1 MSELS
6 STSTS
11 PADLLEQTP
20 LTAHLLAQSPALPIA
35 PYCGAQTIESFAGSG
50 PELAALTGRAGVY
63 DLGYRA
69 FVRITGSDRVR
80 WLNGMVTN
88 TIVALDEGK
97 GNYSFLLN
105 AQGRIQGDANIYH
118 FSDHLLLETDRSQ
131 LAALVAHL
139 DHFIIMDDVELQPLD
154 ASTTAI
160 GVAGPAATQILSQL
174 QLAIPQ
180 ENASAPSTGQ
190 SATGQSATW
199 QSAALDVTHI
209 HSPLV
214 PRFELRLPAAGAPAL
229 WAALIDSGAVPSGSA
244 AVEALRILEGTPLYA
259 VDIRD
264 RHLAQETGQNRALN
278 FNKGCY
284 LGQEIVE
291 RIRSR
296 GNVHRHLRHLE
307 LAGPVPFAGTD
318 LFLAVDAVQEGADRK
333 AEGHIRSAAALRLAS
348 GTHTF
353 ALAMMRAE
361 AEVGDHT
368 FTYTTEEKTGTAVIL
383 SATPVLKMP
392 PARNSDL

>member
-296 GNVHRHLRHLE
+296 ATVHRNLRQFSLAKTPARLQAGQTLPLE
-307 LAGPVPFAGTD
+307 A
-318 LFLAVDAVQEGADRK
+318 EGAPNNPVGELSSV
-333 AEGHIRSAAALRLAS
+333 AEYDLPGFS
-348 GTHTF
+348 GTL
-353 ALAMMRAE
+353 ALGFIRT
-361 AEVGDHT
+361 EVLERKLPVTCG
-368 FTYTTEEKTGTAVIL
+368 GTAVTAL
-383 SATPVLKMP
+383 DAP
-392 PARNSDL
+392 PKIADRN

>member
-6 STSTS
+6 STSAP

-20 LTAHLLAQSPALPIA
+20 LTAHLLAHSPALPTT

-50 PELAALTGRAGVY
+50 SELAALTGRAGVY

-69 FVRITGSDRVR
+69 FVKITGSDRVR

-105 AQGRIQGDANIYH
+105 AQGRILGDANIYR

-131 LAALVAHL
+131 LAALIAHL

-160 GVAGPAATQILSQL
+160 GVAGPAATRILSQL
-174 QLAIPQ
+174 QVAIPA
-180 ENASAPSTGQ
+180 ENTSTSSTWQ
-190 SATGQSATW
+190 SATGSATG

-214 PRFELRLPAAGAPAL
+214 PRFEIRLPAAAAPVL
-229 WAALIDSGAVPSGSA
+229 WAALIDAGAVPSGSA
-244 AVEALRILEGTPLYA
+244 AIEALRILEGTPLYA

-296 GNVHRHLRHLE
+296 ATVHRNLRQFSLAKPPARLQAGQTLPLE
-307 LAGPVPFAGTD
+307 A
-318 LFLAVDAVQEGADRK
+318 EGAPNNPVGELSSV
-333 AEGHIRSAAALRLAS
+333 AEYDLPGFS
-348 GTHTF
+348 GTL
-353 ALAMMRAE
+353 ALGFIRT
-361 AEVGDHT
+361 EVLERKLPVTCG
-368 FTYTTEEKTGTAVIL
+368 GTAVTAL
-383 SATPVLKMP
+383 DAP
-392 PARNSDL
+392 PKIADRN

>member
-6 STSTS
+6 STSAP

-20 LTAHLLAQSPALPIA
+20 LTAHLLAQSPALPTA
-35 PYCGAQTIESFAGSG
+35 PYCGARTIESFAGSG
-50 PELAALTGRAGVY
+50 SELAALTGRAGVY

-69 FVRITGSDRVR
+69 FVKITGSDRVR

-105 AQGRIQGDANIYH
+105 AQGRIQGDANIYR

-131 LAALVAHL
+131 LAALIAHL

-154 ASTTAI
+154 ALTTAI
-160 GVAGPAATQILSQL
+160 GVAGPDAPEILSQL
-174 QLAIPQ
+174 QLAIPA
-180 ENASAPSTGQ
+180 ENASAPSTW
-190 SATGQSATW
+190 QSATW

-214 PRFELRLPAAGAPAL
+214 PRFEIRLPAAAAPVL

-244 AVEALRILEGTPLYA
+244 AIEALRILEGTPLYA
-259 VDIRD
+259 VDIRE

-296 GNVHRHLRHLE
+296 ATVHRNLRQFSLAKPPARLQAGQTLPLE
-307 LAGPVPFAGTD
+307 A
-318 LFLAVDAVQEGADRK
+318 EGAPNNPVGELSSV
-333 AEGHIRSAAALRLAS
+333 AEYDLPGFS
-348 GTHTF
+348 G
-353 ALAMMRAE
+353 ALALGFIRT
-361 AEVGDHT
+361 EVLERKLPVTCG
-368 FTYTTEEKTGTAVIL
+368 GTAVTAL
-383 SATPVLKMP
+383 DAP
-392 PARNSDL
+392 PKIADRN